1 MSGEAPL
8 DEVGVVDAAGVFGEA
23 DRRRPPPPPS
33 LLGPSG
39 DAAEVLLSGL
49 IEAAW

>member
-23 DRRRPPPPPS
+23 DRRRPPPS